1 MLLDYAFQVL
11 GLKVGATMPNAY
23 IIFTGQFIGTEC
35 QQGISFLV
43 LHLKS
48 PYQERNESTDMTQP
62 LRDSETKQVT
72 LFSVVWEA
80 HILSIDV
87 SCYKCTKPTSSNT
100 VVY

>member
-48 PYQERNESTDMTQP
+48 PYQER
-62 LRDSETKQVT
+62 
-72 LFSVVWEA
+72 
-80 HILSIDV
+80 H
-87 SCYKCTKPTSSNT
+87 
-100 VVY
+100 